1 MLTEISQSKKDKCNM
16 ILLNT
21 GYLRVVK
28 FIETESGIVVA
39 RIRVTGELVFEYV
52 LSLSCVT

>member
-1 MLTEISQSKKDKCNM
+1 M

-39 RIRVTGELVFEYV
+39 RSRVTGELVFEIGNEFQ
-52 LSLSCVT
+52 LCKMKKFWR

>member
-39 RIRVTGELVFEYV
+39 RIRVTGELVFE
-52 LSLSCVT
+52 

>member
-1 MLTEISQSKKDKCNM
+1 M

-28 FIETESGIVVA
+28 FIETESGIMVA
-39 RIRVTGELVFEYV
+39 RSRVTGGELVFEIGNV
-52 LSLSCVT
+52 FQLCKMKKFWR